1 MKFLLPEFDS
11 LLMYINLHPKSHIFL
26 KISMFCKKMI
36 TFSSSGRLM
45 ENSTFLPF
53 FFFFFFFLHKIYI
66 FARKLILR
74 ETPVTLPQMFAQ
86 HHSITVLKNSLI
98 CPKTN
103 AFCINWHFFFQK
115 KTTPPKIDT
124 FQKQRI
130 VSSFLKKVSFVFEKC
145 QFLVALFSF
154 EKKKSQFVQKALVF
168 GQMSEFSTV
177 IEKCNTPKIWV

>member
-1 MKFLLPEFDS
+1 MKFFFPEFDS

-45 ENSTFLPF
+45 ENSTFLP
-53 FFFFFFFLHKIYI
+53 FFFFFLHKIYI

-103 AFCINWHFFFQK
+103 AFCINWHFFSKRKQRHQK
-115 KTTPPKIDT
+115 VDI

-130 VSSFLKKVSFVFEKC
+130 VSS
-145 QFLVALFSF
+145 
-154 EKKKSQFVQKALVF
+154 
-168 GQMSEFSTV
+168 GD
-177 IEKCNTPKIWV
+177 I